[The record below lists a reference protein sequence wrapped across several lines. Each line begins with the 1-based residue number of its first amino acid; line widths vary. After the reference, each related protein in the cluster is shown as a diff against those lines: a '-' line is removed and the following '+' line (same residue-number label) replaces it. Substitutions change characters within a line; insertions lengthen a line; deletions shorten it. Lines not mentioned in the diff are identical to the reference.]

1 VLSVAAWL
9 AWLAITIGFGANPVI
24 QILFTLAFGA
34 LPVCLGVAVLKYRL
48 YELDRIIS
56 RVVAYTLIT
65 ALLAGVFAGLV
76 VVGPRVLPFQ
86 DSVSVAVSTLV
97 TAALFNPLR
106 RRVQRAVDHRFNR
119 SRYNAEA
126 VVAAYTARLRH
137 SVELDVIQRDLIGV
151 PRLTTAEATSLR
163 GTRASTSPASPRLPA
178 ALAACCHP

>member
-1 VLSVAAWL
+1 
-9 AWLAITIGFGANPVI
+9 
-24 QILFTLAFGA
+24 
-34 LPVCLGVAVLKYRL
+34 
-48 YELDRIIS
+48 
-56 RVVAYTLIT
+56 
-65 ALLAGVFAGLV
+65 
-76 VVGPRVLPFQ
+76 
-86 DSVSVAVSTLV
+86 VSVAVSTLV